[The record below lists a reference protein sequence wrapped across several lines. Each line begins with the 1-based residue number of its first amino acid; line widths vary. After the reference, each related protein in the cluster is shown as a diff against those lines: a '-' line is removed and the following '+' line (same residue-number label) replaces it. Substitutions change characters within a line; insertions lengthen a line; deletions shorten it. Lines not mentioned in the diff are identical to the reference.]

1 MTKSGKN
8 RVLVSSRNGSPSNKT
23 KRYELLGKLPTNPI
37 LYHFAALQEP
47 AIPKHKTSLTW
58 GSYPPI
64 PRVAGCATPGA
75 SAGENT
81 AASQRRGKPGK
92 KLPLRTRWIFAAP
105 LESAKILSPT
115 SPTGF
120 PKDGLEGKRMVSS
133 FIGNEVPRKGLRV
146 RVPCPPLEQKTHLQ
160 TFESGSF
167 CTYFSTVSIR
177 MTR

>member
-23 KRYELLGKLPTNPI
+23 KRYELLGKLPLNPI

-120 PKDGLEGKRMVSS
+120 PKTAWRVSEWLAASLEMKYPARGC
-133 FIGNEVPRKGLRV
+133 G
-146 RVPCPPLEQKTHLQ
+146 
-160 TFESGSF
+160 FESRALRSSRRPTFRHLKVGLFVPISPR
-167 CTYFSTVSIR
+167 SQSE
-177 MTR
+177 